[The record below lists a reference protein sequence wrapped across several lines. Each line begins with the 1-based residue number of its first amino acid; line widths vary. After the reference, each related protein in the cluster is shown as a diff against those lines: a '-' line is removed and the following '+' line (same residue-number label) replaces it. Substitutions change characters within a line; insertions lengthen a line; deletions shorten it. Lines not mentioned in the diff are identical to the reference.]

1 MGIRLVILYFLLIPA
16 LARAQADSIS
26 PYYKKFENDLAVQVF
41 ALNTSNNFSINY
53 LQDNLVV
60 DVIPN
65 QKTTLG
71 VAVQYD
77 IVSFSIGFAPKFFA
91 NNHDNKGSKM
101 TSYSL
106 NFFPGKFMQHF
117 DLYYQRGMSLQV
129 PGAEL
134 YLPRLKSLKI
144 GGSTSYFFNKNFS
157 YRATAFQNERQLR
170 SAGSF
175 APTLSYYYTEL
186 NGKAEPLLG
195 DKSYFVDVALC
206 PGYYYNWVIAK
217 SFLVSG
223 GASLGAGITTT
234 VDDNTTTNLLFAG
247 SLQIALGYNS
257 ERFFCA
263 VNLRSN
269 FFSHETEQ
277 DIVMSN
283 SIAYATAFAG
293 YRFDPPGV
301 LERQREKLNN
311 ILK

>member
-1 MGIRLVILYFLLIPA
+1 MGIRLAISAFLLTPA
-16 LARAQADSIS
+16 LAQAQADSIN

-53 LQDNLVV
+53 IQDNLIV
-60 DVIPN
+60 DVVPN

-91 NNHDNKGSKM
+91 NNQDNKGSKM

-106 NFFPGKFMQHF
+106 NFFPGRFMQHF
-117 DLYYQRGMSLQV
+117 DLYYQKGMSLEV
-129 PGAEL
+129 SGADI
-134 YLPRLKSLKI
+134 YLSRLKSLKI
-144 GGSTSYFFNKNFS
+144 GGSTAYFFNRNFS
-157 YRATAFQNERQLR
+157 YRATAFQNEKQLR

-186 NGKAEPLLG
+186 NGKDEPLLG
-195 DKSYFVDVALC
+195 DRSYFIDVALC
-206 PGYYYNWVIAK
+206 PAYYYNWVIAK
-217 SFLVSG
+217 NFLVSG

-234 VDDNTTTNLLFAG
+234 VDDTTTTNLLIAG
-247 SLQIALGYNS
+247 SLQLALGYNS

-277 DIVMSN
+277 DVVMSN
-283 SIAYATAFAG
+283 TIAYATAFAG
-293 YRFDPPGV
+293 YRFDPPGL
-301 LERQREKLNN
+301 LERQKERIKN